1 MADERETLR
10 YIASELNEMRRQ
22 HQRDGKHFSPRLD
35 ALRLLAA
42 SGGPERP
49 EFAADVLAMDYETA
63 GRKLG
68 VSARTIRRLT
78 ASGELPRVEIAGCA
92 RITTEDLNAFVS
104 GLRRERSA

>member
-1 MADERETLR
+1 MNSDEALR
-10 YIASELNEMRRQ
+10 YIGKTLGDIRRRHIQNGLHWSPELE
-22 HQRDGKHFSPRLD
+22 S
-35 ALRLLAA
+35 LRLLA

-49 EFAADVLAMDYETA
+49 FLDDDVLAMDYETA

-92 RITTEDLNAFVS
+92 RITTEDLNAFVT